1 MTERKGAKRHRFSR
15 EILGL
20 VGISAAFALILFLV
34 LTHIAAT
41 VAQVY
46 CFENDIP
53 MTEFDWMDV
62 ERWIFG
68 VGGGLSVCL
77 FSILFLSLLGQ
88 RLAYIRKIT
97 GGIDAMR
104 LGEQNPPI
112 PLEGNNEL
120 TELAAAIN
128 YMSAARQEMAQKE
141 KELAQEK
148 EQLTRTLSH
157 DIRTPLTSIL
167 AYSEYL
173 AANDSVS
180 VQERQNYLRMMQ
192 RKAEQ
197 IRDLTDIL
205 LDESR
210 RKPEFF
216 ENAHLLLE
224 QLAAEFE
231 ENLEDAFLVRITL
244 PGCEAL
250 PGTFDVQELR
260 RIFDNLSSNVRKY
273 ADPAHP
279 VDLTI
284 SREENDLIICQS
296 NTVLPQVDHADS
308 YKLGISSIRRIAQHY
323 GGKVTVLNHDGKF
336 EITVKLIVNV

>member
-20 VGISAAFALILFLV
+20 VGISAAFALMLFLV
-34 LTHIAAT
+34 LTNIATT
-41 VAQVY
+41 VAEIY
-46 CFENDIP
+46 CFENDVP

-62 ERWIFG
+62 DRWIFG

-120 TELAAAIN
+120 TELADAIN
-128 YMSAARQEMAQKE
+128 YMASARQEMAQKE
-141 KELAQEK
+141 RELAKEK

-173 AANDSVS
+173 AANDSLS
-180 VQERQNYLRMMQ
+180 SQQRQNYLRMMQ

-205 LDESR
+205 LDGSR
-210 RKPEFF
+210 RNPEYFD
-216 ENAHLLLE
+216 NAYLLLE

-231 ENLEDAFLVRITL
+231 ETLEDAFSVQVTL
-244 PGCEAL
+244 SGCENL
-250 PGTFDVQELR
+250 SGTFDVQELR
-260 RIFDNLSSNVRKY
+260 RIFDNLSSNVQKY
-273 ADPAHP
+273 ADPARS

-284 SREENDLIICQS
+284 RREANDLIFCQS
-296 NTVLPQVDHADS
+296 NVVLPKTGQADS
-308 YKLGISSIRRIAQHY
+308 YKLGINSIRRIAQHY
-323 GGKVTVLNHDGKF
+323 SGTATVLERDEKF
-336 EITVKLIVNV
+336 EITVKLCVNV